1 MTAFAAA
8 SPQPPMDDLLA
19 TLQSEAQR
27 FEKPP
32 NDAQIG
38 YLASRIGEPASAV
51 LDDHGRRNG
60 RDACHA
66 IAAHKGDR
74 S

>member
-1 MTAFAAA
+1 
-8 SPQPPMDDLLA
+8 MDDLLA
-19 TLQSEAQR
+19 TLHRAAQR

-32 NDAQIG
+32 NHAQIG
-38 YLASRIGEPASAV
+38 YLANLMSDRGEPASAV
-51 LDDHGRRNG
+51 LDDHERLNG

-66 IAAHKGDR
+66 IAARKRDR